1 MKNKFEQQ
9 PMALLVALLAV
20 FSSTVNS
27 QPSYYKVTSSLENY
41 LNVRAEPS
49 VDAADVG
56 NLDPGAQPLEIIE
69 TDESGNWGRIIW
81 QETTAWVALRFLE
94 PIELPQLADT
104 IVPIGLLCAGTEPF
118 WTIEIESSQN
128 AVLNTPEAATPMSI
142 TNVSVSKNRS
152 EDPVAIELFT
162 KDYSAVTVVSRQA
175 CSDGLTD
182 IKYNWTADVILQPD
196 LNLLS
201 GCCVTR

>member
-1 MKNKFEQQ
+1 MKKIFAQQ
-9 PMALLVALLAV
+9 LLALLAI
-20 FSSTVNS
+20 SASTVYA
-27 QPSYYKVTSSLENY
+27 QPSYYKVTSSLTDY

-49 VDAADVG
+49 VDSKDIG
-56 NLDPGAQPLEIIE
+56 DIGPGAQPFEIIE
-69 TDESGNWGRIIW
+69 TDASGKWGRIIW
-81 QETTAWVALRFLE
+81 QETTAWVALRFME
-94 PIELPQLADT
+94 PIELPLLANT

-118 WTIEIESSQN
+118 WTIEIESSEN
-128 AVLNTPEAATPMSI
+128 AVLSTPEAATPMSI
-142 TNVSVSKNRS
+142 TTVSVSENRTQH
-152 EDPVAIELFT
+152 PVAIELFT

-182 IKYNWTADVILQPD
+182 IKYSWSANVVIQPD